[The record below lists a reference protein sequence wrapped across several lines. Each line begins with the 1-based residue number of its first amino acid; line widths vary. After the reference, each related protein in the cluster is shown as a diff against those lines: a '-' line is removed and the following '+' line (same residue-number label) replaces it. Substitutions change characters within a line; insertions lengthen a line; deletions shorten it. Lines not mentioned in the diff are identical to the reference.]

1 MAVRVGA
8 DGQAEADTTFGM
20 RKRLGLRGDS
30 KLSKVGWERCS
41 KALLD
46 QRLCASGLE
55 VQLSESILRAR
66 SSQPALQRGKDSG
79 SGSLRRTRRA
89 IQQFA
94 ANWATVQAFEN
105 TKVCGIPQTLRKSF

>member
-1 MAVRVGA
+1 MRVGA
-8 DGQAEADTTFGM
+8 AGRRCGQAEADTTFGM
-20 RKRLGLRGDS
+20 QKRLGLRGDS

-41 KALLD
+41 KALLE
-46 QRLCASGLE
+46 QS
-55 VQLSESILRAR
+55 QLSESILRAR

-94 ANWATVQAFEN
+94 ANWATVRAFEN
-105 TKVCGIPQTLRKSF
+105 TKVCAVAFPLKL